1 MGIDTIISAL
11 VVMGLAW
18 VLLNIVCSI
27 ALFVLTIVAQFFRD
41 PDGGRRSRPWIRKK
55 RLVFPFCASRLV
67 GIYGMSSV

>member
-27 ALFVLTIVAQFFRD
+27 ALFALTIVAQFFRD
-41 PDGGRRSRPWIRKK
+41 PDGDMDQWK
-55 RLVFPFCASRLV
+55 
-67 GIYGMSSV
+67 